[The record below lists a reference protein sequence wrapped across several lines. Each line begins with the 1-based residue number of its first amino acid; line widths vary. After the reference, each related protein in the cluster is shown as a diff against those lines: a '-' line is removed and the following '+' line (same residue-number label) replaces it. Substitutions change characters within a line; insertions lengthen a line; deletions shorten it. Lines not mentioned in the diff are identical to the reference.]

1 MNTNQEKMISYLE
14 RQQWVIDKQSEGL
27 TQTDSML
34 QLPFRSNRF
43 NWVLGHIVVYRDK
56 MLTLLKTSP
65 VLESDESAI
74 YRRGSE
80 PLSTDEDSVEFEKL
94 LKSSQESVD
103 RLSSAIQNVSDEFL
117 GEIYDEEHGTTIL
130 DRLDFLLWHEN
141 YHLGQLEILRQLAGK
156 DDQII

>member
-1 MNTNQEKMISYLE
+1 
-14 RQQWVIDKQSEGL
+14 
-27 TQTDSML
+27 
-34 QLPFRSNRF
+34 
-43 NWVLGHIVVYRDK
+43 
-56 MLTLLKTSP
+56 MLTLLKASP